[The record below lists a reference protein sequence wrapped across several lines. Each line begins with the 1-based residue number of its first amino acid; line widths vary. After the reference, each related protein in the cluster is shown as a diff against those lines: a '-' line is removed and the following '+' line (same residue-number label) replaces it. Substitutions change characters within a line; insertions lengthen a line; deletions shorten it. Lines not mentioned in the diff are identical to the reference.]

1 MRAKA
6 LIAATMNKPQSE
18 NEAELLVRQSA
29 DNNRGGKSKKE
40 LYTPVRDVASAA
52 TKQREKEGQSGFF
65 GVRSLFSYITR
76 C

>member
-1 MRAKA
+1 
-6 LIAATMNKPQSE
+6 MNKPQSE

-52 TKQREKEGQSGFF
+52 TKQREKEGQPGFF
-65 GVRSLFSYITR
+65 RRTVAVFLHNTIEHLD
-76 C
+76 

>member
-52 TKQREKEGQSGFF
+52 TKQREKEGQSGF
-65 GVRSLFSYITR
+65 LFS
-76 C
+76 